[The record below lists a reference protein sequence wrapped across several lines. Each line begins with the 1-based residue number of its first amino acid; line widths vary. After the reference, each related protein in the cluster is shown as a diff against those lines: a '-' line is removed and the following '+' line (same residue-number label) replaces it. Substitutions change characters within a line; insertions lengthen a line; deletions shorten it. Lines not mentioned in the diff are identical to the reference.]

1 MESHRT
7 ATSDSPAQRRGGG
20 VGGVGAMAARVIVA
34 GLALALA
41 MAAGAAWGEKHAAP
55 PTMAATTG
63 AASMDAYYD
72 RIWKRDHLMASSD
85 GARAQKLWQGALSR
99 SLARTLVH
107 KQAAGAA
114 NPPAN
119 APSAPDVHA
128 AKPAAVKTGKKT
140 GTKTAKSKHAPATVA
155 EKTAAD
161 KKALLIAR
169 AKHDALA
176 RSEGS
181 NAKLFDEFVSES
193 KDILSHTPASQEL
206 ALKAMNVHRSES
218 PTVTFWDK
226 QLKKVAMK
234 HLADKALLAQKDKA
248 ATSTPAGRAGREQKV
263 TLAARGHRTVPGAAP
278 TKAKGPPRGS
288 QAWEREQDS
297 KFFDSLGKD
306 SNGQKEERKIRK
318 IKDAWERRNAEH
330 QLREKE
336 EEAKVHAEDE
346 MARRQQRE
354 AELAAKK
361 YTTNTFKDMDQ
372 QLSHINSDSVSGFKQ
387 MEAKE
392 LASEV
397 ERDHPN
403 ESAAQIAARAMKLLQ
418 VVMKGRAADP
428 QVAPSS
434 SVVSATGP
442 MGVAPQVGM

>member
-1 MESHRT
+1 MDLHRP

-20 VGGVGAMAARVIVA
+20 VGGVGAMAARIIVA

-55 PTMAATTG
+55 PTMATTG

-99 SLARTLVH
+99 SLARKLVH

-119 APSAPDVHA
+119 APSAPAALA
-128 AKPAAVKTGKKT
+128 AKPAAVKTG
-140 GTKTAKSKHAPATVA
+140 TKTRTKAAKSKHAPASVA
-155 EKTAAD
+155 EKDAAD

-206 ALKAMNVHRSES
+206 ALKAMDVHRSES

-234 HLADKALLAQKDKA
+234 HLADKALLAQKDEA
-248 ATSTPAGRAGREQKV
+248 ATPTPAGKAGREQKG
-263 TLAARGHRTVPGAAP
+263 TLAAQGHRTVQGAAP
-278 TKAKGPPRGS
+278 AKAKGPPRGS

-318 IKDAWERRNAEH
+318 IKNAWERRNAEH

-361 YTTNTFKDMDQ
+361 YTTHTFKDMDK

-428 QVAPSS
+428 QVAASS